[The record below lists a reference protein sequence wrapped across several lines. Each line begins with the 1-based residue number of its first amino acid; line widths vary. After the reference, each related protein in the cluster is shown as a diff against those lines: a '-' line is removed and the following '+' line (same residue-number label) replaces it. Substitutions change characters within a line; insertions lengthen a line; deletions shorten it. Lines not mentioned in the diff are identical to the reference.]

1 VGDERDEAPDRQ
13 PETTP
18 TELDDRAV
26 YVISVAAEL
35 AGVHPQTLRI
45 YERKGLVQPKR
56 TPGNSRRYSAR
67 DVARLRMIQRLT
79 QEEGMNLAGVRMML
93 EMENELARMR
103 RRAER
108 LAAELDRQRRQ
119 AQHELEQLQRR
130 NPPSDIVPLS
140 ATRRVRLRVTER
152 ARTRAHALP
161 IALGPGGAAA
171 NTGSGDQADHREEE

>member
-1 VGDERDEAPDRQ
+1 MSERRDESSEPRPVPAS
-13 PETTP
+13 EA
-18 TELDDRAV
+18 DDRAV

-93 EMENELARMR
+93 EMESELDRMR

-108 LAAELDRQRRQ
+108 LAAELARQRALLRE
-119 AQHELEQLQRR
+119 ELERLALS
-130 NPPSDIVPLS
+130 NPPSAMVPLH
-140 ATRRVRLRVTER
+140 ATRRIRLRVTETAER
-152 ARTRAHALP
+152 DDRPP
-161 IALGPGGAAA
+161 IELGPGEGA
-171 NTGSGDQADHREEE
+171 GE

>member
-1 VGDERDEAPDRQ
+1 MSDQRDEAIDSQPDD
-13 PETTP
+13 TSDH
-18 TELDDRAV
+18 DDRAV

-79 QEEGMNLAGVRMML
+79 QEQGMNLAGVRMML
-93 EMENELARMR
+93 EMGSELERMR

-108 LAAELDRQRRQ
+108 LAAELARQRERVQ
-119 AQHELEQLQRR
+119 AELERMEQR
-130 NPPSDIVPLS
+130 NPPSSMVPLHV
-140 ATRRVRLRVTER
+140 TRRVRLRVTQTADER
-152 ARTRAHALP
+152 EP
-161 IALGPGGAAA
+161 IELGPGGAPL
-171 NTGSGDQADHREEE
+171 TETDE

>member
-1 VGDERDEAPDRQ
+1 MEPD
-13 PETTP
+13 T
-18 TELDDRAV
+18 RAV
-26 YVISVAAEL
+26 YIISVAAQL

-93 EMENELARMR
+93 EMESELQRMR

-108 LAAELDRQRRQ
+108 LAAELARQRERVR
-119 AQHELEQLQRR
+119 AELERMEQL
-130 NPPSDIVPLS
+130 NPPSAIVPLH
-140 ATRRVRLRVTER
+140 ATRRIRLFVTETGEDDR
-152 ARTRAHALP
+152 RP
-161 IALGPGGAAA
+161 IELGPGGAGAPPPA
-171 NTGSGDQADHREEE
+171 RTTHE

>member
-1 VGDERDEAPDRQ
+1 MNR
-13 PETTP
+13 ET
-18 TELDDRAV
+18 RAV

-67 DVARLRMIQRLT
+67 DGARLRMIQRLT

-93 EMENELARMR
+93 EMETELERAR

-108 LAAELDRQRRQ
+108 LAAELARQRERVR
-119 AQHELEQLQRR
+119 AELERMQRR
-130 NPPSDIVPLS
+130 NPPSEMVPLH
-140 ATRRVRLRVTER
+140 ATRRIRLRVTETA
-152 ARTRAHALP
+152 ARDDRPP
-161 IALGPGGAAA
+161 IELGPGE
-171 NTGSGDQADHREEE
+171 GDGPGTVTAKE

>member
-1 VGDERDEAPDRQ
+1 MSETRDEGTAERASAAAEQ
-13 PETTP
+13 
-18 TELDDRAV
+18 DDRAV

-79 QEEGMNLAGVRMML
+79 QEEGMNLAGVRMLL
-93 EMENELARMR
+93 EMESELERMR

-108 LAAELDRQRRQ
+108 LALELARQRALLREELDR
-119 AQHELEQLQRR
+119 LERS
-130 NPPSDIVPLS
+130 NPPSAMVPMH
-140 ATRRVRLRVTER
+140 ATRRVRLRVSEHGDPR
-152 ARTRAHALP
+152 PGRGP
-161 IALGPGGAAA
+161 IPLGP
-171 NTGSGDQADHREEE
+171 ADRGEA

>member
-1 VGDERDEAPDRQ
+1 MSEQRTQDGEERPDEIA
-13 PETTP
+13 

-79 QEEGMNLAGVRMML
+79 QEQGMNLAGVRMLL
-93 EMENELARMR
+93 EMESELERMR
-103 RRAER
+103 RRTER
-108 LAAELDRQRRQ
+108 LAAELARQRERVR
-119 AQHELEQLQRR
+119 AELEQLEQR
-130 NPPSDIVPLS
+130 NPPSALVPMHT
-140 ATRRVRLRVTER
+140 TRRIRLRVTQMEDDR
-152 ARTRAHALP
+152 QP
-161 IALGPGGAAA
+161 IELGPGDGPPAARK
-171 NTGSGDQADHREEE
+171 THE

>member
-1 VGDERDEAPDRQ
+1 MSERRDESSEPRPVQGAS
-13 PETTP
+13 EA
-18 TELDDRAV
+18 DDRAV

-79 QEEGMNLAGVRMML
+79 QEQGMNLAGVRMLLQMETEL
-93 EMENELARMR
+93 ERMR

-108 LAAELDRQRRQ
+108 LAAELTRQRERVR
-119 AQHELEQLQRR
+119 AELERMEQR
-130 NPPSDIVPLS
+130 NPPSAMVPLH
-140 ATRRVRLRVTER
+140 ATRRIRLRVTEAA
-152 ARTRAHALP
+152 ARDDRPP
-161 IALGPGGAAA
+161 IELGPGEGA
-171 NTGSGDQADHREEE
+171 EE